1 MKRTLLIVAAMV
13 IVVSAGAWLFA
24 RNTRE
29 RNAQAFQRAPKVDI
43 VSGVAVRSDR
53 ADDLLGRPY
62 RVGHSAQKMPHGF
75 RAIDGSTNVS
85 KLNDSRQRFIKL
97 AMQKAELL
105 KESELNREI
114 AALEGEVK
122 QLDAEDK
129 ALAKEYDGW
138 NRATQAIE
146 VLQTISARD
155 SGTKAAEAANA
166 AIGLLQ
172 ERRNRAEQKEVPI
185 VPQTDKQK

>member
-1 MKRTLLIVAAMV
+1 
-13 IVVSAGAWLFA
+13 
-24 RNTRE
+24 
-29 RNAQAFQRAPKVDI
+29 
-43 VSGVAVRSDR
+43 
-53 ADDLLGRPY
+53 
-62 RVGHSAQKMPHGF
+62 
-75 RAIDGSTNVS
+75 
-85 KLNDSRQRFIKL
+85 
-97 AMQKAELL
+97 MQKAELL

-138 NRATQAIE
+138 NRATEAIE